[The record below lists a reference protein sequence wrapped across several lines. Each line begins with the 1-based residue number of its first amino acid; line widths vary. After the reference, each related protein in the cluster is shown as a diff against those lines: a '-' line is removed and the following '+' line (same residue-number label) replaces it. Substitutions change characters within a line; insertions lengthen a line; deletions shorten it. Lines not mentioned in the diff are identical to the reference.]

1 MVKKQESQKSNAAA
15 DIKSEKPKVESQKD
29 QKKVKREDEYEYDD
43 EYYDEEEAGADG
55 LTTEA
60 ALASGKDGKYNH

>member
-1 MVKKQESQKSNAAA
+1 MIKKQESQKLNAAVES
-15 DIKSEKPKVESQKD
+15 KSEKSKVESQKD
-29 QKKVKREDEYEYDD
+29 QKKGREDEYEYDD

-55 LTTEA
+55 MPTEA